1 MSIADITSPDDLR
14 ALPADQLPAL
24 VEDIRAE
31 LIATVARQGGHLA
44 SNLGVVELTVALH
57 RVFDVRKDVII
68 FDTGHQSYVHKLLTG
83 RFAAFQKLRQVD
95 GCTGF
100 PNRAESPFDHFGTGH
115 SGTAVSAA
123 LGFAAARDRAGNGGK
138 VVAILGDGAL
148 GCGSSLEAI
157 NNIAVTTRD
166 FILILNDNKMSISP
180 NVGALSRCL
189 SRVISAHSYNRFK
202 VFCAGAVQRIP
213 MIGPRIRSWISRL
226 ESATKQLFLPAA
238 FFEELGLRYIGPI
251 DGHDL
256 PRLTDTLRR
265 VRHLHG
271 PRLVHV
277 LTVKGK
283 GCRFAEKNPS
293 CFHGTAPFEPNTGDL
308 LQPTTTATFAATLGQ
323 TLHTLHQE
331 DHRIVAITAG
341 MPDGTGLHDFAKAF
355 PDAFYDVGIAEAH
368 AAAFAAGLAA
378 AGQRP
383 VLAVYASF
391 SQRAADYVFH
401 DVCLQKL
408 PVIFCLDRAGVVAD
422 GPTHHGIQDV
432 AFWRACPNLAVLQPA
447 DQDDLHDML
456 RMAANRPHPVVIRY
470 PAGNAA
476 PVTARHRPLEWG
488 KAEILAAGNAPVALW
503 AVGRE
508 TAVALQAAELLQTR
522 GIAITVV
529 NARFTIPFDAD
540 LMRRQLDG
548 GMTIVTLEDHCL
560 EGGFGSIARDCLAD
574 VPSAR
579 IVKLGWPRA
588 VLPNGPVAFLR
599 QHFSLTPAGIAETIH
614 GLLARPPAPP
624 PDGCAPA
631 ETPLPSL
638 TSRTP

>member
-24 VEDIRAE
+24 AEDIRAE
-31 LIATVARQGGHLA
+31 LIATVAKQGGHLA

-57 RVFDVRKDVII
+57 RVFDFRNDVII

-83 RFAAFQKLRQVD
+83 RLDAFRKLRQAD

-100 PNRAESPFDHFGTGH
+100 PNRAESPFDHFGVGH

-123 LGFAAARDRAGNGGK
+123 LGFAAARDRVGGNGK

-157 NNIAVTTRD
+157 NNIAVTTHD

-189 SRVISAHSYNRFK
+189 SRVISGRSYNRFK
-202 VFCAGAVQRIP
+202 VFCASAVQRIP
-213 MIGPRIRSWISRL
+213 MIGPRLRTWISRL
-226 ESATKQLFLPAA
+226 DSAAKQFFLPTA

-256 PRLTDTLRR
+256 PQLTDTLRR
-265 VRHLHG
+265 VSQLHG

-283 GCRFAEKNPS
+283 GCSFAEKKPT
-293 CFHGTAPFEPNTGDL
+293 CFHGTAPFNPHNGDL
-308 LQPTTTATFAATLGQ
+308 LQPKPEATFSATLGK

-331 DHRIVAITAG
+331 DQRIVAITAG
-341 MPDGTGLHDFAKAF
+341 MPEGTGLHDFAKDF
-355 PDAFYDVGIAEAH
+355 PNAFYDVGIAEAH

-401 DVCLQKL
+401 DACLQEL

-447 DQDDLHDML
+447 DQDDLVAML
-456 RMAANRPHPVVIRY
+456 RLAVTRQHPVVIRY

-476 PVTARHRPLEWG
+476 PVTAQHSPLEWG
-488 KAEILAAGNAPVALW
+488 KAEILEAGNAPVALW
-503 AVGRE
+503 AIGRE
-508 TAVALQAAELLQTR
+508 TTVALQAAELLRAR
-522 GIAITVV
+522 GVAITVV

-540 LMRRQLDG
+540 LMRRQLND

-560 EGGFGSIARDCLAD
+560 EGGFGSIVRDSLAN
-574 VPSAR
+574 VPNAR

-588 VLPNGPVAFLR
+588 VLPNGPVTFLR
-599 QHFSLTPAGIAETIH
+599 QRFSLTPADITETIH
-614 GLLARPPAPP
+614 GLLARPPASHH
-624 PDGCAPA
+624 DGFSPA
-631 ETPLPSL
+631 DTSLYSL